1 VGSGRDDQFAKILFL
16 KQCSVPLI
24 KQTFR
29 ADHHSRPNDRSG
41 AGVQDSGGDEV
52 KLVLLPVGDHGMPGV
67 IASGISNNE
76 GSLASEDI
84 NELSFRFVAPL
95 GTDNYKCW
103 HGSQTPL
110 YVTFD
115 IEEGQRTLLR
125 IRRPFKN
132 R

>member
-1 VGSGRDDQFAKILFL
+1 MED
-16 KQCSVPLI
+16 
-24 KQTFR
+24 
-29 ADHHSRPNDRSG
+29 SR
-41 AGVQDSGGDEV
+41 GDKV
-52 KLVLLPVGDHGMPGV
+52 KFVLLPVGDDRVPGIV
-67 IASGISNNE
+67 ASGISNNE
-76 GSLASEDI
+76 GSLASKYV

-125 IRRPFKN
+125 IRRPFQN